1 MILFE
6 NNMQIFVQM
15 NKAMNRESIK
25 LNYQKCMNL
34 MENSVYQTGRIQ
46 FQISVQNVRSDW
58 SNDAQ
63 SSPNINELITNI
75 SKLEYN
81 KM

>member
-46 FQISVQNVRSDW
+46 FQISVQNVRSD
-58 SNDAQ
+58 
-63 SSPNINELITNI
+63 
-75 SKLEYN
+75 
-81 KM
+81 